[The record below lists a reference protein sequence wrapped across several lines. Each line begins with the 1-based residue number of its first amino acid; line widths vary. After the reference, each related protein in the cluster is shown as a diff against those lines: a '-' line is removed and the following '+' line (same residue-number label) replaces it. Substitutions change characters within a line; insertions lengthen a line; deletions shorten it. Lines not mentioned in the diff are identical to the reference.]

1 MSSVNRVLWELRR
14 GTGEDREKRA
24 GFRLGLSLA
33 PGWRTVQQSLAAV
46 DFNELTWTVALPWK
60 SKLSIC
66 SEDFRLDLHNYVS
79 GQFLKINL

>member
-24 GFRLGLSLA
+24 GFRLGLSLV

-46 DFNELTWTVALPWK
+46 DFNEIYDMVEPLYCADNGRPSVDPVVLFK
-60 SKLSIC
+60 MVLIQH
-66 SEDFRLDLHNYVS
+66 L
-79 GQFLKINL
+79 